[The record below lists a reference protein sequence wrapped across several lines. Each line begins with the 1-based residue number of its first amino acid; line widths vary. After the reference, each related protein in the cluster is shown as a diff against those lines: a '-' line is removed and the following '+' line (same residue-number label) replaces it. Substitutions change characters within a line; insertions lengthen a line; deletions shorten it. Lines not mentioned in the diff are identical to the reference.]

1 MLLFGMIKH
10 KDPDDPNR
18 REVIVIGG
26 GIAGLS
32 AAIYLGRAQRDVLVV
47 DLGMSMA
54 KWEPV
59 VRKLPRL
66 SGRRFRRRSA

>member
-18 REVIVIGG
+18 REVIIIGG

-32 AAIYLGRAQRDVLVV
+32 AAIYYVG
-47 DLGMSMA
+47 
-54 KWEPV
+54 
-59 VRKLPRL
+59 VREADAMMIG
-66 SGRRFRRRSA
+66 SHY